1 MTELPRHGYHHGDL
15 RDALIRATDEIL
27 AERGVEGFT
36 LREAARRAKVS
47 PAAPAHHFGD
57 AAGLLTEVAIRGCE
71 TLRAAL
77 RASTG
82 ADPTERLHAQALA
95 YVRFALDHPGRFQLM
110 FRRSMLKSDDPRLR
124 AALAAAH
131 DELRYAMSAYLGGGQ
146 LDETGRLAVTA
157 AWSLCHGFAQL
168 ALDGKFD
175 DAAPA
180 GRDAYIS
187 TALSHIITLTFPPRN

>member
-1 MTELPRHGYHHGDL
+1 M
-15 RDALIRATDEIL
+15 
-27 AERGVEGFT
+27 
-36 LREAARRAKVS
+36 S

-124 AALAAAH
+124 AALAAARARR
-131 DELRYAMSAYLGGGQ
+131 LRYAMSAYLGGGQ

-187 TALSHIITLTFPPRN
+187 TALSHIITPDVPFPPRN